1 MSAMTVAELIA
12 KLQDMPHDLPVDLE
26 GDCCI
31 MALQAVTRE
40 AASEGGVFGLGAHPD
55 RVLLPI

>member
-1 MSAMTVAELIA
+1 MTVAELIA
-12 KLQDMPHDLPVDLE
+12 ELQDMPQDLPVDLE

-40 AASEGGVFGLGAHPD
+40 AASEGRHGLGSHPD
-55 RVLLPI
+55 RVLLSVDPID